1 MMLIEQNFIIVV
13 SVAKTTYMSKGA
25 GFVDPVFGKPRNCH
39 GQQRFLL
46 DVPSKWISITLCLR
60 LI

>member
-25 GFVDPVFGKPRNCH
+25 GFVDPVFGKPK
-39 GQQRFLL
+39 LSW
-46 DVPSKWISITLCLR
+46 PTEISS
-60 LI
+60 